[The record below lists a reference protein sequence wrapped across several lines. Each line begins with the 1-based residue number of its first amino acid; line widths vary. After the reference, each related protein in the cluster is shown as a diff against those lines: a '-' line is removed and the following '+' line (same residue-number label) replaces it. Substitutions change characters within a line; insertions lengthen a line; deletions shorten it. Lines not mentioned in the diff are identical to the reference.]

1 MMTMEKAQRITEVV
15 VEGSQRNCR
24 MRRTALAGLPLAG
37 SVSAALA
44 AGPAAGQQ
52 IFKAQRGICHALVA
66 EENRIGPTLFGVLG
80 RPMPPFA
87 DFTQ

>member
-24 MRRTALAGLPLAG
+24 MRRTAIAGLLLAG
-37 SVSAALA
+37 SVTTAL
-44 AGPAAGQQ
+44 AAGQQ
-52 IFKAQRGICHALVA
+52 IFKAQCSICHAVVA
-66 EENRIGPTLFGVLG
+66 EENRIDPTLFRVVG

-87 DFTQ
+87 DLTQ

>member
-24 MRRTALAGLPLAG
+24 MRRTAIADLLLAG
-37 SVSAALA
+37 SVTATL
-44 AGPAAGQQ
+44 
-52 IFKAQRGICHALVA
+52 A
-66 EENRIGPTLFGVLG
+66 EENRIGPTLFGAVG

-87 DFTQ
+87 DLTQ